1 MTSDTTEIQR
11 DYNRIL
17 WTLYANKLDNLENKF
32 LDSYDIPRL
41 NHRSRK
47 PDRPATSI
55 EIERVIKNLSE
66 NKYLRAD
73 GYIGELYQTFNDLIP
88 ILLKLFQNIEEEG
101 MPPTHYMTQ
110 HYSERKT
117 RYDTHKNTHTQTK
130 FMPVSVMSIRAKILH
145 KNIKLN
151 ITIH

>member
-1 MTSDTTEIQR
+1 M
-11 DYNRIL
+11 
-17 WTLYANKLDNLENKF
+17 DNLENKQ
-32 LDSYDIPRL
+32 IPRL
-41 NHRSRK
+41 IRHSKIESQRSRK
-47 PDRPATSI
+47 PDRPTTSI

-117 RYDTHKNTHTQTK
+117 RYDTHKTHT
-130 FMPVSVMSIRAKILH
+130 H
-145 KNIKLN
+145 KQNLCQFL
-151 ITIH
+151 